1 MTHQRC
7 ILRSERNQSRTGAIL
22 LYQHNLVCS
31 GTREH
36 GGRGRIRRSR
46 TLGRTAGSRRR
57 SQTLLLDHLAHLI
70 TQAVRQNKIGER
82 LTRQLLGFAPIAIGL
97 AFIDGR
103 LPRALFGGRNNPNP
117 ASGNSR
123 LPIGQKSR

>member
-1 MTHQRC
+1 
-7 ILRSERNQSRTGAIL
+7 LFLNERL
-22 LYQHNLVCS
+22 
-31 GTREH
+31 
-36 GGRGRIRRSR
+36 
-46 TLGRTAGSRRR
+46 
-57 SQTLLLDHLAHLI
+57 
-70 TQAVRQNKIGER
+70 
-82 LTRQLLGFAPIAIGL
+82 LTRQLLGFALIAIGL